1 MKTSIKHLS
10 ATKVEVT
17 VNLGVEELAIAEEV
31 ALKKLGQELK
41 IPGFRKGKA
50 PISAVAKN
58 VDESTLQER
67 IINEAISNAV
77 ASSYID
83 NNIQSL
89 ERPFVDV
96 KKFVPKESL
105 EFVATSE
112 VLPEVKLGDYR
123 KLKATPEKVEVSV
136 AEVDDVVDRMRQ
148 GLAQKKEV
156 KRVAKIDDEVVIDFV
171 GKRDGEVFE
180 GGTGKD
186 YSLKLGAGQFI
197 PGFEDGIIGHKSG
210 EEFDTEV
217 TFPKDYHA
225 ANLAGVKVTFSIKL
239 HKVQEASL
247 AELNDEFAAKV
258 GPFTSVKE
266 MKDDIKRELTKQK
279 EREANEKLKDTL
291 LEELIGKSEIP
302 VPDILLQD
310 QAKSIEQDFVH
321 NLSHQGLKLDD
332 YIKNKAFGSKE
343 DWIKKEVEP
352 AALKRVKVG
361 LALAELTKM
370 EKIQASD
377 DEIAQ
382 HISLYKQQYAN
393 NAEAL
398 KQFDL
403 PEVQRDIANRL
414 LTEKT
419 VDRLVEL
426 NKK

>member
-197 PGFEDGIIGHKSG
+197 PGF
-210 EEFDTEV
+210 
-217 TFPKDYHA
+217 
-225 ANLAGVKVTFSIKL
+225 
-239 HKVQEASL
+239 
-247 AELNDEFAAKV
+247 
-258 GPFTSVKE
+258 
-266 MKDDIKRELTKQK
+266 
-279 EREANEKLKDTL
+279 
-291 LEELIGKSEIP
+291 
-302 VPDILLQD
+302 
-310 QAKSIEQDFVH
+310 
-321 NLSHQGLKLDD
+321 
-332 YIKNKAFGSKE
+332 
-343 DWIKKEVEP
+343 
-352 AALKRVKVG
+352 
-361 LALAELTKM
+361 
-370 EKIQASD
+370 
-377 DEIAQ
+377 
-382 HISLYKQQYAN
+382 
-393 NAEAL
+393 
-398 KQFDL
+398 
-403 PEVQRDIANRL
+403 
-414 LTEKT
+414 
-419 VDRLVEL
+419 
-426 NKK
+426 

>member
-58 VDESTLQER
+58 VDENTLQER

-197 PGFEDGIIGHKSG
+197 PGFEDGIIGHKAG

-225 ANLAGVKVTFSIKL
+225 ANLAGVKATFSIKL

-361 LALAELTKM
+361 LALAKLTKM

>member
-58 VDESTLQER
+58 VDENTLQER

-225 ANLAGVKVTFSIKL
+225 ANLAGVKATFSIKL

-403 PEVQRDIANRL
+403 PEVQGDIANRL

>member
-361 LALAELTKM
+361 LALAKLTKM

-403 PEVQRDIANRL
+403 PEVQGDIANRL

>member
-58 VDESTLQER
+58 VDENTLQER

-197 PGFEDGIIGHKSG
+197 PGFEDGIIGHKAG

-225 ANLAGVKVTFSIKL
+225 ANLAGVKATFSIKL

>member
-58 VDESTLQER
+58 VDENTLQER

-197 PGFEDGIIGHKSG
+197 PGFEDGIIGHKAG

-225 ANLAGVKVTFSIKL
+225 ANLAGVKATFSIKL

-332 YIKNKAFGSKE
+332 YIKNKAFDSKE

-377 DEIAQ
+377 EEIAQ

>member
-58 VDESTLQER
+58 VDENTLQER

-197 PGFEDGIIGHKSG
+197 PGFEDGIIGHKAG
-210 EEFDTEV
+210 EEFLADPASSILDLDRRVIQTMRSTE
-217 TFPKDYHA
+217 FPVNYFGVP
-225 ANLAGVKVTFSIKL
+225 LAGSAIPYIDTPLPSGQSREEWKGFAETNKILATKSPIPIDGICVRIGAMRCHSQALTIKLTKDLPVPEIEAIIRSANDWVKVI
-239 HKVQEASL
+239 
-247 AELNDEFAAKV
+247 
-258 GPFTSVKE
+258 P
-266 MKDDIKRELTKQK
+266 
-279 EREANEKLKDTL
+279 DT
-291 LEELIGKSEIP
+291 
-302 VPDILLQD
+302 
-310 QAKSIEQDFVH
+310 
-321 NLSHQGLKLDD
+321 
-332 YIKNKAFGSKE
+332 KE
-343 DWIKKEVEP
+343 DTIKYLTP
-352 AALKRVKVG
+352 AAVTGTLDVPVGRIRKLNIGPEYMTLFTVGDQLLWGAAEPIRRVLQII
-361 LALAELTKM
+361 LAHL
-370 EKIQASD
+370 S
-377 DEIAQ
+377 
-382 HISLYKQQYAN
+382 
-393 NAEAL
+393 
-398 KQFDL
+398 
-403 PEVQRDIANRL
+403 
-414 LTEKT
+414 
-419 VDRLVEL
+419 
-426 NKK
+426 

>member
-197 PGFEDGIIGHKSG
+197 PGFEDGIIGHKAG

-225 ANLAGVKVTFSIKL
+225 ANLAGVKATFSIKL

-403 PEVQRDIANRL
+403 PEVQGDIANRL

>member
-225 ANLAGVKVTFSIKL
+225 ANLAGVKATFSIKL

-403 PEVQRDIANRL
+403 PEVQGDIANRL

>member
-1 MKTSIKHLS
+1 
-10 ATKVEVT
+10 
-17 VNLGVEELAIAEEV
+17 
-31 ALKKLGQELK
+31 
-41 IPGFRKGKA
+41 
-50 PISAVAKN
+50 
-58 VDESTLQER
+58 
-67 IINEAISNAV
+67 
-77 ASSYID
+77 
-83 NNIQSL
+83 
-89 ERPFVDV
+89 
-96 KKFVPKESL
+96 
-105 EFVATSE
+105 
-112 VLPEVKLGDYR
+112 
-123 KLKATPEKVEVSV
+123 
-136 AEVDDVVDRMRQ
+136 
-148 GLAQKKEV
+148 
-156 KRVAKIDDEVVIDFV
+156 
-171 GKRDGEVFE
+171 
-180 GGTGKD
+180 
-186 YSLKLGAGQFI
+186 
-197 PGFEDGIIGHKSG
+197 
-210 EEFDTEV
+210 
-217 TFPKDYHA
+217 
-225 ANLAGVKVTFSIKL
+225 
-239 HKVQEASL
+239 
-247 AELNDEFAAKV
+247 
-258 GPFTSVKE
+258 

-403 PEVQRDIANRL
+403 PEVQGDIANRL

>member
-225 ANLAGVKVTFSIKL
+225 ANLAGVKATFSIKL

-343 DWIKKEVEP
+343 GWIKKEVEP

-403 PEVQRDIANRL
+403 PEVQGDIANRL